1 MSAFVELVLPSGQVC
16 TVGPGAIVGRSFAA
30 DVHLEDG
37 RVSEAHALISLRG
50 GELVLFALRGRVRV
64 AGRDVPRVA
73 LEKGLSLELAQGVTL
88 QVQRVALPSQ
98 VLALEGPDVPRQVLT
113 GVVSICASPRPHVV
127 AGVRA
132 DAAAVVF
139 SDGLAWLSRAGE
151 APARR
156 VRAGDT
162 LSIDGVTLRFVSVA
176 REAVET
182 PETGPVSDLGTL
194 KLLNA
199 GTSVQVWLTG
209 AASPCVVSGQS
220 AVVLSRLLEHGA
232 PMRWE
237 ALAAA
242 LWEGD
247 EPDEVVRHR
256 LDVVLG
262 KLRRRL
268 EDGGV
273 RRDLVTSH
281 HNGYLELILYPGDQA
296 HDRQR

>member
-1 MSAFVELVLPSGQVC
+1 MSAFVKLSLPTGETC

-50 GELVLFALRGRVRV
+50 GEFVLFALRGRVRV
-64 AGRDVPRVA
+64 EGRDVPRVTLERGLEVELARGVA
-73 LEKGLSLELAQGVTL
+73 LRVLELE
-88 QVQRVALPSQ
+88 LPTEM
-98 VLALEGPDVPRQVLT
+98 LALEGPGVPRQVLT
-113 GVVSICASPRPHVV
+113 GVVSVCTSPTLHIVG
-127 AGVRA
+127 GVRA
-132 DAAAVVF
+132 DAAALIF
-139 SDGLAWLSRAGE
+139 SDGLAWFARTGE
-151 APARR
+151 GKARR

-162 LSIDGVTLRFVSVA
+162 LEAGGATLRFVSQA
-176 REAVET
+176 RQAVGT
-182 PETGPVSDLGTL
+182 PETGPASALGGLRLVSQG
-194 KLLNA
+194 A
-199 GTSVQVWLTG
+199 SVHLWPPG
-209 AASPCVVSGQS
+209 ASSPCVVSGQP
-220 AVVLSRLLEHGA
+220 ALVLAALLGSGK

-237 ALAAA
+237 SLAER

-268 EDGGV
+268 EEAGV

-281 HNGYLELILYPGDQA
+281 HNGFLELVLYPGDQA
-296 HDRQR
+296 HDRR